1 METTEYSLAQ
11 AYKRIENILIDSM
24 IRNFRKHKVD
34 ELNEGLTW
42 AQWQV
47 VQLMELEKYRLENA
61 EKFDEDFSEI
71 HKRIDE
77 LFRMANMD
85 GQTEE
90 EAKILDAIR
99 KGKLFCP
106 VTPGIEIGTLGVNEA
121 KLDALIDATVN
132 DLTKAEQ
139 AILRRSND
147 TYRQVIFDAQVYAE
161 SGGTYEQAVDMATK
175 DFARRGIDSIV
186 YSNGARHTIEDYARM
201 ALRTGNKRAYLLG
214 EGRKHAEY
222 GIHTVRVNK
231 REGACPLCVVWLGKV
246 LIDDVYGG
254 GTRQEAEEKRLP
266 LLSKAMEMGFLHPNC
281 KDVYS
286 LYVEGVSKPADPW
299 TEEEIRELAA
309 GYNKEQKIRH
319 AEDMADAWDRVARTR
334 LDDENRKKAE
344 FHAQAWKDKVLAE
357 RAADYS

>member
-34 ELNEGLTW
+34 ELEEGLTW

-47 VQLMELEKYRLENA
+47 VQLQELEKYRLRNA
-61 EKFDEDFSEI
+61 EKFDEDFSDI
-71 HKRIDE
+71 HRRIDA

-99 KGKLFCP
+99 RGNLFRP
-106 VTPGIEIGTLGVNEA
+106 VSPGIEIGTLGVNEA
-121 KLDALIDATVN
+121 KLNALIDSTIE
-132 DLTKAEQ
+132 DLIEAEQ
-139 AILRRSND
+139 AVLRRSND
-147 TYRQVIFDAQVYAE
+147 IYRQVIFDAQVYAE

-186 YSNGARHTIEDYARM
+186 YSNGARHTIPDYARM

-231 REGACPLCVVWLGKV
+231 REGACPLCVVWLGRV

-254 GTRQEAEEKRLP
+254 GTKQEAVEKGLP
-266 LLSKAMEMGFLHPNC
+266 LLSTAMEMGFLHPNC
-281 KDVYS
+281 KDIYS
-286 LYVEGVSKPADPW
+286 LYVEGVSKPAEPW
-299 TEEEIRELAA
+299 TEDEIRKLAA
-309 GYNKEQKIRH
+309 GYNKEQKLRH
-319 AEDMADAWDRVARTR
+319 ASDMTEAWDRVARTR
-334 LDDENRKKAE
+334 LDRENRIVAE
-344 FHAQAWKDKVLAE
+344 ARAEAWKEKAAE
-357 RAADYS
+357 LEG